1 MGSPFAVVTASVPSP
16 PGSGRYE
23 GLIDESWRLA
33 LHPQGGIVT
42 AAAVRAM
49 EAELGHDGQSLR
61 TLHTTFVA
69 PVSCGPIGI
78 DVEVLRRGRSMS
90 HLRAE
95 GRNSAAARGHLTTAV
110 FGGPRRGFEF
120 TDLAPPAG
128 FVPLEGARSFR
139 DPLPPGVDPF
149 PPTPFW
155 EQRLQGKGALGHA
168 PWEDYQPDR
177 AEHGTWYRLDEPPI
191 LPDGTLD
198 PLALI
203 VMADTMPGAVGE
215 KMGPEHRHGWFGPS
229 VDLTFHLLGPCRS
242 EWVFAHNRARHA
254 GQGYASV
261 DMALW
266 DFGPDGTDE
275 GQLVAYATQVS
286 FFSFA

>member
-49 EAELGHDGQSLR
+49 EGGLGHDGQSLR
-61 TLHTTFVA
+61 PLHTTFVA

-95 GRNSAAARGHLTTAV
+95 VRNSAAARGHPTTAL
-110 FGGPRRGFEF
+110 FGGARPGPEV

-128 FVPLEGARSFR
+128 VVPREVARSFR
-139 DPLPPGVDPF
+139 DPLPPGADPF

-155 EQRLQGKGALGHA
+155 SSVCREK
-168 PWEDYQPDR
+168 
-177 AEHGTWYRLDEPPI
+177 EPSAM
-191 LPDGTLD
+191 LPG
-198 PLALI
+198 
-203 VMADTMPGAVGE
+203 
-215 KMGPEHRHGWFGPS
+215 
-229 VDLTFHLLGPCRS
+229 
-242 EWVFAHNRARHA
+242 
-254 GQGYASV
+254 
-261 DMALW
+261 
-266 DFGPDGTDE
+266 
-275 GQLVAYATQVS
+275 
-286 FFSFA
+286 